1 MEGNLSGERFPSF
14 GFLHLCCGIRLI
26 GKAEWEELCQRGS
39 SGNVM
44 ERRGGH
50 KEVFAWLPLLFPMRG
65 GLGLWFPYSLGTVSI
80 CFARK
85 KAPFPMP
92 HLAPCFKRFRW
103 RPCGQRKRGSGQ
115 GCFPCQRMALALRS
129 TGEAPLPVFR
139 EKPLGEAPLQACF
152 GSGVRLPPSLLERP
166 MNTA

>member
-1 MEGNLSGERFPSF
+1 
-14 GFLHLCCGIRLI
+14 
-26 GKAEWEELCQRGS
+26 
-39 SGNVM
+39 M

-65 GLGLWFPYSLGTVSI
+65 GLGLWFPYGFLNCIYLLYKEKSSLPDG
-80 CFARK
+80 
-85 KAPFPMP
+85 PFSAMLQAVP
-92 HLAPCFKRFRW
+92 LA
-103 RPCGQRKRGSGQ
+103 
-115 GCFPCQRMALALRS
+115 ALRS
-129 TGEAPLPVFR
+129 KETPAQVK